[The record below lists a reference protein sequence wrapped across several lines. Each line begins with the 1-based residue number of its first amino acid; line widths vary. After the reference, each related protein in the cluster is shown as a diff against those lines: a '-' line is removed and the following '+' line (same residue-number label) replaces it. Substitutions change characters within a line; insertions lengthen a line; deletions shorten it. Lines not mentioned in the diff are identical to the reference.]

1 MPVDAGTA
9 APTFA
14 LKDAN
19 EGQPYDLSQAL
30 RRGPVL
36 LAIYKSSCQASKTA
50 FPFLQ
55 KILEA
60 YSSDQIT
67 VWGIAQDSPNI
78 TKSFARRAGVTFPI
92 LIDDNDYEVSRAFDI
107 MATPTIF
114 LIDGGGTVVW
124 QRTGFQKPA
133 MDELSEAVAEL
144 LGTAP
149 VDITSGTDDVPA
161 WVPG

>member
-1 MPVDAGTA
+1 MRLAAYGVRNGSGAANDAREESEFMPVDAGTA

-78 TKSFARRAGVTFPI
+78 TKSF
-92 LIDDNDYEVSRAFDI
+92 
-107 MATPTIF
+107 
-114 LIDGGGTVVW
+114 
-124 QRTGFQKPA
+124 
-133 MDELSEAVAEL
+133 
-144 LGTAP
+144 
-149 VDITSGTDDVPA
+149 
-161 WVPG
+161 